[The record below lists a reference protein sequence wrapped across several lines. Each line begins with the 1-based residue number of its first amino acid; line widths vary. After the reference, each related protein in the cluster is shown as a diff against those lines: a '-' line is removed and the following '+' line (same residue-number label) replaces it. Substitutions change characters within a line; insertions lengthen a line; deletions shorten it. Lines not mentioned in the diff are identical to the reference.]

1 MYIKELAISNFK
13 SFNAPASTITF
24 NVPDGQT
31 LGSGLNILV
40 GENNT
45 GKSTV
50 FEAVDFVRNS
60 TKKSIEAIRNTN
72 NPNSDVYVEIT
83 FTGEIEQTIDGF
95 SQENKKAVFKSYIY
109 QNQNQENLFKIRRDS
124 SELSRLKLWNN
135 NTQGFVNEAGID
147 APVKK
152 LFETNFIWA
161 DTNPS
166 DEIAFG
172 ATTICGNL
180 LKEIATGF
188 TQSVDYANYQTAFN
202 QAFND
207 PASGLRAQLQV
218 IEQRVQQIFT
228 QQFGSASISFHFD
241 ELKIDSFFKNTTIVV
256 NDGVETPMQEKGNGM
271 QRAVALALLQ
281 VYAEELIKHP
291 DDAALEKPFYLFI
304 DEPEICQH
312 PKAQERLLGAL
323 LEISKT
329 KQVFVTTHSPYFLS
343 TPYLRNCGLHIFSKN
358 GNNSVTTLANL
369 NPILPWSPTWGEI
382 NYKAYKLPTVEF
394 HNELYGHLQ
403 ENNNAYFESTFEQWI
418 VGKGIVQSK
427 TWTPEKNGA
436 AQQSKNV
443 SLQTFIRNKIHHPEN
458 ITMQAYTYTSAEL
471 QQSIDEMIS
480 LV

>member
-13 SFNAPASTITF
+13 SFNAPASTIAF

-95 SQENKKAVFKSYIY
+95 SQENKKAVFRSYIY
-109 QNQNQENLFKIRRDS
+109 QNQNQENLFKICRDS
-124 SELSRLKLWNN
+124 SDISKLKLWNN
-135 NTQGFVNEAGID
+135 NTGQFANETGID
-147 APVKK
+147 APLKK

-166 DEIAFG
+166 DEVAFG

-180 LKEIATGF
+180 LKEIANGF
-188 TQSVDYANYQTAFN
+188 TQTADYVSYQAAFN
-202 QAFND
+202 QTFND
-207 PASGLRAQLQV
+207 PNSGLRGQLQV
-218 IEQRVQQIFT
+218 IEQRVQQIFN
-228 QQFGSASISFHFD
+228 QHFGSASISFHFD

-256 NDGVETPMQEKGNGM
+256 DDGVKTSMQEKGNGM
-271 QRAVALALLQ
+271 QRAVALALIQ
-281 VYAEELIKHP
+281 VYAEELIRHP
-291 DDAALEKPFYLFI
+291 ENAALEKPFYLFI

-312 PKAQERLLGAL
+312 PKAQEKLLNAL

-343 TPYLRNCGLHIFSKN
+343 TQHLRKCGLHIFSKA
-358 GNNSVTTLANL
+358 GNNSVTTSANL

-382 NYKAYKLPTVEF
+382 NFKAYKLPTVEF

-403 ENNNAYFESTFEQWI
+403 EQNSVFNENSFEQWI
-418 VGKGIVQSK
+418 NSRGIAQNKS
-427 TWTPEKNGA
+427 WTPERGGV
-436 AQQSKNV
+436 AQLARNV

-458 ITMQAYTYTSAEL
+458 LTMQAYDYTSAEL
-471 QQSIDEMIS
+471 QQSIEEMIS
-480 LV
+480 LI